1 MFSEESMVI
10 NSEHAGFFKTIDPLQ
25 KATNFTSRKVFAQ
38 DIFTRGHAYLF
49 KIVSQIFS
57 LIGNSQAYHFS
68 ITITK
73 KVLYKK

>member
-1 MFSEESMVI
+1 MVI

-38 DIFTRGHAYLF
+38 AMFTRGAHPL
-49 KIVSQIFS
+49 KKVSQVFS
-57 LIGNSQAYHFS
+57 LIGNSQAQQFS

-73 KVLYKK
+73 EI